1 VPGVYA
7 AGDNCSP
14 MHQLAHAIGTGNRVG
29 AELSRRLILSR
40 TLPTHP
46 YPLPRMLTDDA
57 LLTLRRHAVRLTALR
72 QSILGALLQSPF
84 ALSRTESEPHLTL
97 DRVTVYRTLRTFEE
111 KGIVHRIID
120 HSETVRYA
128 AACPDAPA
136 LANDHVHFKCTA
148 CQHIYCL
155 SQVPVP
161 AVTLPGTYQVLRS
174 DHLLS
179 GICGQCHLPEASDGY
194 LLPMAVPVEEDIA
207 E

>member
-1 VPGVYA
+1 MTA
-7 AGDNCSP
+7 
-14 MHQLAHAIGTGNRVG
+14 
-29 AELSRRLILSR
+29 
-40 TLPTHP
+40 
-46 YPLPRMLTDDA
+46 DDV
-57 LLTLRRHAVRLTALR
+57 LLTLRHHAVRRTAIR
-72 QSILGALLQSPF
+72 QSILGALLHSPF
-84 ALSRTESEPHLTL
+84 ALSRTEIEQHLAF

-128 AACPDAPA
+128 AAGVNAAVPA

-161 AVTLPGTYQVLRS
+161 AVSLPSTYHVVRR

-179 GICGQCHLPEASDGY
+179 GICGQCQPLGVSGPY
-194 LLPMAVPVEEDIA
+194 LLPTGQMLN
-207 E
+207 